1 MIEMI
6 NEISIYTMDNCRRK
20 KELHLTAG
28 SLNVATSPSI
38 TEYNPVPS
46 IGRECPCGRAAAGR
60 GDGDA
65 FLATIVSAVPP
76 PAAPG
81 HHDTRQP
88 CEGDVILQIHIVY
101 IGVRC
106 SIQIKIGEPLYNISQ
121 VVVVVWLSAEA
132 AEDWVQFPLSEAE
145 ISLVQS
151 SPRATSIPLTNTG
164 NQVCNNQSNT
174 WL

>member
-1 MIEMI
+1 
-6 NEISIYTMDNCRRK
+6 MDNCRRK

-46 IGRECPCGRAAAGR
+46 IERECPCGRAAAGR

-81 HHDTRQP
+81 HHDTCQP
-88 CEGDVILQIHIVY
+88 CEGDVILQILFISVY
-101 IGVRC
+101 HVQSRSKLENLC
-106 SIQIKIGEPLYNISQ
+106 SIFNIPQ
-121 VVVVVWLSAEA
+121 VMVVVCLSAEA

-164 NQVCNNQSNT
+164 NQVNNNQSNT

>member
-88 CEGDVILQIHIVY
+88 CQGDVILQIQIVY

>member
-1 MIEMI
+1 MLKNKIYVHYI
-6 NEISIYTMDNCRRK
+6 NARNEISIYTMDNCRRK

-38 TEYNPVPS
+38 TQYNPVPS

-65 FLATIVSAVPP
+65 FLATIVSAVLP

-88 CEGDVILQIHIVY
+88 CEGDVILQILFISVY
-101 IGVRC
+101 
-106 SIQIKIGEPLYNISQ
+106 
-121 VVVVVWLSAEA
+121 
-132 AEDWVQFPLSEAE
+132 D
-145 ISLVQS
+145 VQS
-151 SPRATSIPLTNTG
+151 RSIVENPRNPSITSPRWWWWC
-164 NQVCNNQSNT
+164 V
-174 WL
+174 

>member
-1 MIEMI
+1 
-6 NEISIYTMDNCRRK
+6 MDNCRRK

-65 FLATIVSAVPP
+65 FLATIVSAVLP

-88 CEGDVILQIHIVY
+88 CEGDVILQILFISVY
-101 IGVRC
+101 DVQSRSKLENPSITSPRWWWWCGWAPRLRRTGSSSRC
-106 SIQIKIGEPLYNISQ
+106 PRPRSP
-121 VVVVVWLSAEA
+121 W
-132 AEDWVQFPLSEAE
+132 
-145 ISLVQS
+145 S
-151 SPRATSIPLTNTG
+151 SPRPAPPASPSPTPATRSVTIRAILG
-164 NQVCNNQSNT
+164 SDWRLRVS
-174 WL
+174 